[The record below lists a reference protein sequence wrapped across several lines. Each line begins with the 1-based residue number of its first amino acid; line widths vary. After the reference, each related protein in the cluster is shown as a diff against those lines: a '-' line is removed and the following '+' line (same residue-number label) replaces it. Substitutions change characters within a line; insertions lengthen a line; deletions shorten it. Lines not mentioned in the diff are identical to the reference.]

1 MESNLDGDCVAMMEE
16 IDLINNDFSCTYIC
30 RLSNSKLVVV
40 DGSISSVYSP
50 VTGNISIPEST
61 GGDDTILCH
70 VANSNVGGSVIPPYL
85 GRFLI
90 VSDIYLIIRLRMLLK
105 FY

>member
-1 MESNLDGDCVAMMEE
+1 MEFNLDGDYVELMEE
-16 IDLINNDFSCTYIC
+16 IDLMNNDFSCTYIC

-40 DGSISSVYSP
+40 NGSISSVYSP
-50 VTGNISIPEST
+50 VTGNSCILEST

-90 VSDIYLIIRLRMLLK
+90 VSDMYLIIRLRMLLK